1 MASSSYRSPATSPQY
16 PSSASLPNPKK
27 RPSLSVTSHPPNA
40 KRRKPTNASQVSTPG
55 TSHPLRQ
62 TSFPPEESALDFGER
77 SPSVESDVTGV
88 TGVTGH
94 QSIRTSGTQQR
105 KPRKK
110 GRKMKT
116 EEISVVSGGKAVA
129 ADAASAAGQVAE
141 DGEDDDDDGDE
152 NEGVMGDQ
160 EKQQKRKER
169 ADLAFLIE
177 HFNEDQLH
185 RYEAM
190 RRNKFRKE
198 TVRRIVNQT
207 LSQSVPPS
215 VVIGI
220 SGYTKLLVGLLIE
233 RARDVQEQN
242 AAVAAA
248 AYPSP
253 PSGPE
258 STGTPTKQQNAVP
271 SQGSTLQ
278 SPSFD
283 SSTTALNDGPF
294 IASSFERASVQQDA
308 ESDSDRPPE
317 INHNDI
323 FGSFSSPPQPL
334 NLPLPPELLTDGL
347 KPLPSPSRY
356 TSNLYD
362 AQMPRETAASQDLDT
377 RRPSEAKEQKK
388 PKDSRIL
395 GPLLP
400 DDLREAFRR
409 HKRNGEAAGIG
420 QGGLSL
426 MGIGVQGTFAGGRGK
441 GKRLFG

>member
-1 MASSSYRSPATSPQY
+1 MASPTYRSPATSPQY
-16 PSSASLPNPKK
+16 PSSATLPNPKK
-27 RPSLSVTSHPPNA
+27 RPSLSVTSHPPAA
-40 KRRKPTNASQVSTPG
+40 KRRKPTNASQASTPA

-62 TSFPPEESALDFGER
+62 TSFPPEESAVDIGER

-88 TGVTGH
+88 TGLTGH
-94 QSIRTSGTQQR
+94 QSIMTSGTQQR
-105 KPRKK
+105 KPRKR
-110 GRKMKT
+110 GRKRKT
-116 EEISVVSGGKAVA
+116 EDTSVVSGGKAAV
-129 ADAASAAGQVAE
+129 ADAASAAGQVADE
-141 DGEDDDDDGDE
+141 AEDDDDDGEE

-233 RARDVQEQN
+233 RARDVQEQH

-253 PSGPE
+253 PSDRQ
-258 STGTPTKQQNAVP
+258 STRPPAKQADGAPIQENA
-271 SQGSTLQ
+271 LQ
-278 SPSFD
+278 SSSFD
-283 SSTTALNDGPF
+283 SSATFLNDGALT
-294 IASSFERASVQQDA
+294 ASSFDRQSVQQDT
-308 ESDSDRPPE
+308 ESDTDRPPE

-334 NLPLPPELLTDGL
+334 NLPLPPEAPVDGL

-356 TSNLYD
+356 TSESYD
-362 AQMPRETAASQDLDT
+362 AQIPRGAQASRQLDT
-377 RRPSEAKEQKK
+377 RFSPEAKK
-388 PKDSRIL
+388 PTKAKDSQIL

-409 HKRNGEAAGIG
+409 HKRNGETAGIG

-441 GKRLFG
+441 GRRLFG